1 VALRKMKIIKRA
13 ITGLKI
19 GIIATIVLYPLK
31 LTDFEY
37 FAFFVILAS
46 IIDLCF
52 YGNKNKSIN

>member
-1 VALRKMKIIKRA
+1 MKIIKRA